1 MEGQWHCVDQ
11 KRNEV
16 ISVTIISNGG
26 EHQAPH
32 RKRMWIAGAAA
43 GVLILAAV
51 LAGTA
56 EREEEAI
63 VPEPVKVSMNGPSV
77 IVAQEPVEEPE
88 EPWYTEQELEWLAIT
103 IYKEAGGDACGDETR
118 IKVANVVLNRMAS
131 EKFPDTMYEVLTAPR
146 QFNTFYLEGIEWP
159 ERASYETGAVER
171 AYECARRVLDG
182 ERLLDEDVV
191 WMAEF
196 PQGSEIVEYVD
207 GLYFCRG

>member
-16 ISVTIISNGG
+16 ISVNIISNGG

-77 IVAQEPVEEPE
+77 IVVQEPVEEPE

-103 IYKEAGGDACGDETR
+103 IYKEAGSDECSDETR
-118 IKVANVVLNRMAS
+118 VMVGNVIQNRMS
-131 EKFPDTMYEVLTAPR
+131 DERFPETMYEVLMQEG
-146 QFNTFYLEGIEWP
+146 QFNTFYWDGIRWP
-159 ERASYETGAVER
+159 ERAKDEPEAVER
-171 AYECARRVLDG
+171 AYDCARRSLSG
-182 ERLLDEDVV
+182 EKMLPDDVV
-191 WMAEF
+191 FFAEF
-196 PQGSEIVEYVD
+196 PQGTETVVYQD
-207 GLYFCRG
+207 GMYFCRG